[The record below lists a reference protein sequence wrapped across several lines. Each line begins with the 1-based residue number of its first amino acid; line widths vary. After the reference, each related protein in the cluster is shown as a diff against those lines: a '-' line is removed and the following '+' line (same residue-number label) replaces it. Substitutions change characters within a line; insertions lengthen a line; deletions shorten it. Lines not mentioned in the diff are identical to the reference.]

1 MSLFDNKL
9 YHDFQRQRFSA
20 EADRA
25 YDRQS
30 RVGEPVDHVVTYYV
44 QRYRAHYGAWTALVL
59 AEKGEG

>member
-9 YHDFQRQRFSA
+9 HHDMQARRFGA

-30 RVGEPVDHVVTYYV
+30 RTGEPVDHVVTYYV
-44 QRYRAHYGAWTALVL
+44 TRYRAHYGAWVALVL
-59 AEKGEG
+59 AEKGEA